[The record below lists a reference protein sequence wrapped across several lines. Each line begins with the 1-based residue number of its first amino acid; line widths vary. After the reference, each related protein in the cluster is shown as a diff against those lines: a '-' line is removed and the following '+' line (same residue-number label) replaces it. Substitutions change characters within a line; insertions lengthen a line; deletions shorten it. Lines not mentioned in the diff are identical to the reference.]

1 MVSIVLSVATAA
13 EGFTSAVALLPGV
26 AFHAVCAVAGVQMVA
41 ASKRR
46 RVVLAE
52 A

>member
-13 EGFTSAVALLPGV
+13 EGFTGVVELLPGI

-41 ASKRR
+41 AAKRR
-46 RVVLAE
+46 AVTVA
-52 A
+52 